1 MKKIPNKKKLEK
13 KEVIV
18 SDFPD
23 NERRDCK
30 EIGIYTKRERRGTSQ
45 KGSSSP
51 KTDRIHSSN
60 N

>member
-1 MKKIPNKKKLEK
+1 
-13 KEVIV
+13 V

-23 NERRDCK
+23 NERIDCK